1 MMDRSLCSHQ
11 TGRKIFVHTFGCQ
24 MNEYDSLR
32 LVRSLLLRGY
42 SVTDKPG
49 DADVIF
55 VNTCSVRAKAEQ
67 KLYSFLGRL
76 KRFKDRKPNMVLA
89 VGGCVAEQLKSAILE
104 RFPFVDIVVGTRGIS
119 VLPDL
124 IEKAMES
131 PRREGFFPEDEP
143 SFGMN
148 WLDPSSPCWE
158 ADVVEYVTIM
168 QGCDNFCSYCIVPY
182 VRGRERSRKPEEIIE
197 EIKILSARGAREVVL
212 LGQNVNSYGKNLS
225 PPVPFSKL
233 IERIASETDIRRIR
247 FTTSHPKDLTEDLMA
262 CFREIDILC
271 PHLHLPFQAGSDRI
285 LRLMNR
291 GYTQAEYIRK
301 IELLKS
307 YRPDIAITADVMVGF
322 PTEEEKDFRE
332 TMKLIELVEFDGLF
346 SFKYSDRPFTA
357 ASSMEPKVDDKTK
370 TRWLMEL
377 QELQNSITLRKNKA
391 EEGRIRMVL
400 VEGESKLGSGQLT
413 GRTEHNRIVNFEGE
427 KKLIGK
433 EVAVKIVEGYA
444 HSLKGQIEKA
454 VN

>member
-1 MMDRSLCSHQ
+1 
-11 TGRKIFVHTFGCQ
+11 
-24 MNEYDSLR
+24 
-32 LVRSLLLRGY
+32 
-42 SVTDKPG
+42 
-49 DADVIF
+49 
-55 VNTCSVRAKAEQ
+55 
-67 KLYSFLGRL
+67 
-76 KRFKDRKPNMVLA
+76 
-89 VGGCVAEQLKSAILE
+89 
-104 RFPFVDIVVGTRGIS
+104 
-119 VLPDL
+119 
-124 IEKAMES
+124 
-131 PRREGFFPEDEP
+131 
-143 SFGMN
+143 
-148 WLDPSSPCWE
+148 
-158 ADVVEYVTIM
+158 
-168 QGCDNFCSYCIVPY
+168 
-182 VRGRERSRKPEEIIE
+182 
-197 EIKILSARGAREVVL
+197 
-212 LGQNVNSYGKNLS
+212 
-225 PPVPFSKL
+225 
-233 IERIASETDIRRIR
+233 
-247 FTTSHPKDLTEDLMA
+247 
-262 CFREIDILC
+262 
-271 PHLHLPFQAGSDRI
+271 
-285 LRLMNR
+285 
-291 GYTQAEYIRK
+291 
-301 IELLKS
+301 